1 MQLYHYIPDSWA
13 WTKSSAKSDV
23 SYHEDLSFSSDGK
36 EKYALLVLFFISIQF
51 ALLHQSVYL
60 LNVNKWFTPYQV
72 AIIERHF
79 YP

>member
-36 EKYALLVLFFISIQF
+36 EKYALLVLFFISI
-51 ALLHQSVYL
+51 
-60 LNVNKWFTPYQV
+60 
-72 AIIERHF
+72 
-79 YP
+79 

>member
-36 EKYALLVLFFISIQF
+36 GKYALLVLFFILYS
-51 ALLHQSVYL
+51 LLFCIKVY
-60 LNVNKWFTPYQV
+60 
-72 AIIERHF
+72 IC
-79 YP
+79 